1 MARVTF
7 YVIVFSAAS
16 AIAGCSFTSEAL
28 WPSLTGERP
37 SGSLKQSQTPLPASQ
52 TIQIQPSLGERAGQ
66 PMITPAPV
74 PPPQLG
80 TTNFVPP
87 TVTPGQSTGTF
98 VGQKVGMLRNE
109 LQRMQSGIRS
119 HNSQLQQIRGLSG
132 RHSQGYH
139 GAIAAINTR
148 LSVGTTPGN
157 PFLVRQWN
165 VAQTELAKIDSDI
178 GQMNSL
184 ANGVA
189 GTSTMSGYLLETTRA
204 AYGLTGAVEEDHRQL
219 AILEDEVNRTVV
231 LIERLLNE
239 LSEDINRQS
248 NYVGNQRRNLTT
260 LSLAIKNGEL
270 LGSSLSNR
278 RFASAGSIGEPA
290 PISGRAGI
298 GAAGRRP
305 LVVIRFDRPNVAFEE
320 PLYSAVSRALER
332 RPQAA
337 FDLVA
342 VAPGRGSPAQV
353 TVASNKSKRNAESVL
368 RSLSDMGL
376 PLHRVRL
383 SAMTST
389 KADTSEVHI
398 YVR

>member
-1 MARVTF
+1 MARVSL
-7 YVIVFSAAS
+7 YVLVLCSATAV
-16 AIAGCSFTSEAL
+16 AGCSFTSEAL
-28 WPSLTGERP
+28 WPSLTGEDP
-37 SGSLKQSQTPLPASQ
+37 AGKKAAKSGAAPPK
-52 TIQIQPSLGERAGQ
+52 TIQIQPSQGERSGQ
-66 PMITPAPV
+66 PMIATAS
-74 PPPQLG
+74 PPQLG

-87 TVTPGQSTGTF
+87 TVTPGQATGTF
-98 VGQKVGMLRNE
+98 VGQKVGMLRGE
-109 LQRMQSGIRS
+109 LQRMQSGIKQ
-119 HNSQLQQIRGLSG
+119 HNSGLQQIRGLTG

-165 VAQTELAKIDSDI
+165 VAQSELAKIDADI

-189 GTSTMSGYLLETTRA
+189 GTSTMSAYLLETTRA

-231 LIERLLNE
+231 LIDRLLNE

-248 NYVGNQRRNLTT
+248 KYVGSQRRNLTT

-270 LGSSLSNR
+270 LGSSLSNQ
-278 RFASAGSIGEPA
+278 RFASAGAAA
-290 PISGRAGI
+290 PIAGRGPV
-298 GAAGRRP
+298 GPAGRRP
-305 LVVIRFDRPNVAFEE
+305 LVVIRFDRANVAFEE
-320 PLYSAVSRALER
+320 ALYSAVSRALER

-342 VAPGRGSPAQV
+342 VAPARGSPAQV
-353 TVASNKSKRNAESVL
+353 TVASNKSKRNAETVL
-368 RSLSDMGL
+368 RSLSNMGL
-376 PLHRVRL
+376 PLNRVRL
-383 SAMTST
+383 SAMTSRQ
-389 KADTSEVHI
+389 ADTSEVHI

>member
-1 MARVTF
+1 MARPIIYALV
-7 YVIVFSAAS
+7 VSSAA
-16 AIAGCSFTSEAL
+16 AVAGCSFTSEAL
-28 WPSLTGERP
+28 WPSLTGEDP
-37 SGSLKQSQTPLPASQ
+37 AGKSAKANAAPQTV
-52 TIQIQPSLGERAGQ
+52 QIQPSQGERTGQ
-66 PMITPAPV
+66 PVVSTV

-87 TVTPGQSTGTF
+87 SVTPGQSTGTF
-98 VGQKVGMLRNE
+98 VGQKVGLLRNE
-109 LQRMQSGIRS
+109 LQRMQAGIKQ
-119 HNSQLQQIRGLSG
+119 HNSQLQQIRGLTG

-139 GAIAAINTR
+139 AAIAAINTR

-157 PFLVRQWN
+157 PFLVMQWN
-165 VAQTELAKIDSDI
+165 VAQSELAKIDADI

-189 GTSTMSGYLLETTRA
+189 GTSTMSAYLLETTRA

-231 LIERLLNE
+231 LIDRLLNE

-270 LGSSLSNR
+270 LGSSLSNQ
-278 RFASAGSIGEPA
+278 RFASAGSAAAA
-290 PISGRAGI
+290 PVAGRAPVGP
-298 GAAGRRP
+298 AGRRP
-305 LVVIRFDRPNVAFEE
+305 LVVIRFDRANVAFEE
-320 PLYSAVSRALER
+320 ALYTAVSRALER

-353 TVASNKSKRNAESVL
+353 TVASNKSKRNAETVL
-368 RSLSDMGL
+368 RSLSNMGL

-383 SAMTST
+383 SAMTSRQ
-389 KADTSEVHI
+389 ADTSEVHI

>member
-1 MARVTF
+1 MVQ
-7 YVIVFSAAS
+7 IK
-16 AIAGCSFTSEAL
+16 
-28 WPSLTGERP
+28 PSR
-37 SGSLKQSQTPLPASQ
+37 A
-52 TIQIQPSLGERAGQ
+52 ERAAQ
-66 PMITPAPV
+66 PIARPAA
-74 PPPQLG
+74 PPKLG

-87 TVTPGQSTGTF
+87 RVTPGQSTGTF
-98 VGQKVGMLRNE
+98 VGQKVVMLRNE
-109 LQRMQSGIRS
+109 LQRMQGGIKR
-119 HNSQLQQIRGLSG
+119 HNSQLQQIRGLTG

-165 VAQTELAKIDSDI
+165 VAQTELAKIDADI

-189 GTSTMSGYLLETTRA
+189 GTSTMSAYLLETTRA

-231 LIERLLNE
+231 LIDRLLNE

-248 NYVGNQRRNLTT
+248 NYIGNQRRNLTT

-270 LGSSLSNR
+270 LGTSLSNQ
-278 RFASAGSIGEPA
+278 RFASAAPA
-290 PISGRAGI
+290 VGGGLAATPIPGRA
-298 GAAGRRP
+298 AASGRRP
-305 LVVIRFDRPNVAFEE
+305 LVVIRFDRANVAFEE
-320 PLYSAVSRALER
+320 ALYTAVSRALER
-332 RPQAA
+332 RPQVA

-376 PLHRVRL
+376 PLNRVRL
-383 SAMTST
+383 SAMTSAR
-389 KADTSEVHI
+389 ADTSEVHI